1 LSDRVK
7 VITGAA
13 LDTLPTLSGP
23 FDLSFID
30 ADKQSNP
37 DYFRWALK
45 LSRRGSVIVID
56 NVVREGRVIDAKS
69 DDANIKGIRRLT
81 EMMADEPH
89 VSATAI
95 QTVGVKGYDGL
106 AVALVV
112 AD

>member
-1 LSDRVK
+1 M
-7 VITGAA
+7 
-13 LDTLPTLSGP
+13 
-23 FDLSFID
+23 FDFSFID
-30 ADKQSNP
+30 ADKQSNS

-45 LSRRGSVIVID
+45 LSRKGSIIVVD

-81 EMMADEPH
+81 EMMAAESR
-89 VSATAI
+89 VTTTAI

-106 AVALVV
+106 AIALVV